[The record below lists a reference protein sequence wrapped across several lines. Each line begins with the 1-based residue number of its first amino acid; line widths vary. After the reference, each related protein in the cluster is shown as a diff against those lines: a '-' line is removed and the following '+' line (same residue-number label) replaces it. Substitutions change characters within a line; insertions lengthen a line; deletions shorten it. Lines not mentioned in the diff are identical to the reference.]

1 MSLVLFFK
9 QKTAYE
15 MRISDWSS
23 DVCSSD
29 LSRIDGAPA
38 LAASI
43 DGDEEIA
50 GKQRACDPF
59 HLAGVAAQAG
69 ILRQIDAIALAAQVE
84 GRLVFLAG
92 LGLHRVPAPVA
103 APRHVSPPLFFGA
116 AMAWA
121 SRSGPSPRAA
131 PTPATAASW
140 AAWAPAKS
148 SSEQRRVGK
157 AWVRTVRSR
166 WSPSH
171 NKQKK

>member
-92 LGLHRVPAPVA
+92 LGLHRVPAHVA

-121 SRSGPSPRAA
+121 SRSGTSTRAA
-131 PTPATAASW
+131 PRSATAASR
-140 AAWAPAKS
+140 
-148 SSEQRRVGK
+148 SEEH
-157 AWVRTVRSR
+157 
-166 WSPSH
+166 PSALQSLMRLSYAVFRLTK
-171 NKQKK
+171 NN